1 MQDKAIITMEGK
13 LETAPSFQMIQ
24 VYCLH
29 DLQWDF
35 KVTILFDVK

>member
-24 VYCLH
+24 V
-29 DLQWDF
+29 
-35 KVTILFDVK
+35 LFA